1 MPCGARPG
9 YGGTSGGVLWPG
21 ARTGLVQALGAQTR
35 LVQPQ
40 VRDRDDVMAS
50 RVFPSRKVEMGFEH
64 MWYGRRHVYIGPK
77 CHYTRQPPFLVIM
90 TPTVPAREKL
100 QHQ

>member
-50 RVFPSRKVEMGFEH
+50 RVFPLTK
-64 MWYGRRHVYIGPK
+64 GRDGIRAHVVRTQ
-77 CHYTRQPPFLVIM
+77 TRVHWAKMPLHASTAIFSNND
-90 TPTVPAREKL
+90 ANSAG
-100 QHQ
+100 